1 MIESYISS
9 EDSKRQNSL
18 NTCIKS
24 LNTMVDNHEFEETN
38 QDYSEIVYY
47 GSIDN
52 VNSIQVK
59 YPRTVGA
66 NIPIIGNL
74 GSKAMI
80 VGTTNG
86 KNVAISIDKTTSS
99 TTNTIS
105 TSELE
110 LSTETRWDY
119 PAEQTTVKE
128 VVAETIDGTKITTTT
143 TTTISYTEETE
154 EEERQDEETG
164 DITTVTIYNYYKNT
178 SITTQIDTDYSK
190 SNLSIVMRF

>member
-1 MIESYISS
+1 MI
-9 EDSKRQNSL
+9 DS
-18 NTCIKS
+18 
-24 LNTMVDNHEFEETN
+24 HEFEKTSQN
-38 QDYSEIVYY
+38 YSEIIYY

-74 GSKAMI
+74 GSKTMI
-80 VGTTNG
+80 IGTTNG
-86 KNVAISIDKTTSS
+86 KNVSINIDKTTSS

-105 TSELE
+105 TSKWER
-110 LSTETRWDY
+110 SSETRWDY

-143 TTTISYTEETE
+143 TTIISYTEEIE
-154 EEERQDEETG
+154 EEEEQDDEG
-164 DITTVTIYNYYKNT
+164 YITTVTIYNYYKNT
-178 SITTQIDTDYSK
+178 SITTKIDTDYSK